1 MHFGVGLEAGAEGGQ
16 IGESQL
22 LGDGQHLRL
31 VALDFV
37 ETDLVNLVGCQIG
50 GGGAAD

>member
-1 MHFGVGLEAGAEGGQ
+1 MELGIGLEAGAEGCQ
-16 IGESQL
+16 IGKPEL

-31 VALDFV
+31 VALHLV
-37 ETDLVNLVGCQIG
+37 ETELVNLVGCQIG